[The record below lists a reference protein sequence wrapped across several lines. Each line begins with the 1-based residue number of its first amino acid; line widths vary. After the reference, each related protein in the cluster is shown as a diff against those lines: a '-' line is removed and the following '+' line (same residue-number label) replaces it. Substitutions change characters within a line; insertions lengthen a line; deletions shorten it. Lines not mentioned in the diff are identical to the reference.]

1 MPLHTLVVT
10 RYRVPEGTAA
20 TFRGRIRDALDAFAG
35 TAGFLGGRIG
45 RSTDEPDLWVLQ
57 MSFRDLGSYRRAL
70 SSYDVK
76 VRAVPV
82 MYDALDEPSAFEVLE
97 QAGAEAE
104 TETSQARAGSDLA
117 ADAAVVN
124 VGEAAAP
131 GVGSDLD

>member
-1 MPLHTLVVT
+1 VPLHTLVVT
-10 RYRVPEGTAA
+10 RYRVPDASATA
-20 TFRGRIRDALDAFAG
+20 FRDRIRDALDAFAG
-35 TAGFLGGRIG
+35 TAGFLGGRVG

-76 VRAVPV
+76 LRAVPV

-97 QAGAEAE
+97 QAGVDTGE
-104 TETSQARAGSDLA
+104 ARATSDLA

-131 GVGSDLD
+131 SVGTDLD

>member
-10 RYRVPEGTAA
+10 RYRVPDGTAA
-20 TFRGRIRDALDAFAG
+20 AFRERIRDALDAFAG
-35 TAGFLGGRIG
+35 TAGFLDGRVG

-70 SSYDVK
+70 SSYDVTL
-76 VRAVPV
+76 RAVPV

-97 QAGAEAE
+97 QAGVG
-104 TETSQARAGSDLA
+104 TQVARATSDLA
-117 ADAAVVN
+117 ADARAVN

-131 GVGSDLD
+131 AVGSDLD